1 MQQPVL
7 YIKGEIMLKQL
18 ITIFMINY
26 MGIIISKTLKLP
38 IPGTIIGLILFFLL
52 LYYKFI
58 KIEQVENGVN
68 ALLLNMT
75 ILFMPPTVK
84 ILDSVHM
91 LQGQFIKALILIILT
106 TFITM
111 GVTGKIVQF
120 MIELTESK
128 RR

>member
-1 MQQPVL
+1 
-7 YIKGEIMLKQL
+7 MLKQL